1 MPETTYK
8 VTKLFIGGLLAGLT
22 YTELWTKAPQVGTV
36 YPNPIGGSPY
46 RIERVEPMAK

>member
-1 MPETTYK
+1 MPEITYK

-22 YTELWTKAPQVGTV
+22 YTEQWTQAPVVGTE

-46 RIERVEPMAK
+46 RIIAVQPMTK